1 MFENF
6 FKALG
11 FYSQKKEFIDT
22 KDGLKKIYSHLAD
35 QTEIG
40 VDTEFTWRKTYY
52 PILSLIQISTNEK
65 LVIIDCL
72 KLKTDIMMLKN
83 IFSDETTL
91 KIFHSLRSDISV
103 LNTSYDFVVRNI
115 FDTQIAENL
124 IADSK
129 NQKSYKS
136 LVMKYT
142 KNRLSKSETNSNWEQ
157 RPLSDKQFHYAY
169 EDIKYLIRIKS
180 KQIKSLIS
188 KDLLLDFHELCE
200 KEKNLGET
208 SFIDLRLKRYKKK
221 LKQISALEEKIFIWR
236 EKMAMKM
243 NMPPNQVVLEKNL
256 KILNQISIDKNF
268 KECSWIIIDESV
280 RTNFIEN
287 FS

>member
-1 MFENF
+1 MFDNF
-6 FKALG
+6 FKVFG
-11 FYSQKKEFIDT
+11 FYSLKKEFIDT
-22 KDGLKKIYSHLAD
+22 KEGLNRINSYLAD

-65 LVIIDCL
+65 LIIIDCL
-72 KLKTDIMMLKN
+72 KLKRDIIMLKN
-83 IFSDETTL
+83 LFSNQSIL

-103 LNTSYDFVVRNI
+103 LSTSYDFEVRNI

-124 IADSK
+124 ITHTK
-129 NQKSYKS
+129 NQESYKS
-136 LVMKYT
+136 LVRKYT
-142 KNRLSKSETNSNWEQ
+142 RNKLSKSETNSNWEQ

-180 KQIKSLIS
+180 KQIKSLLS
-188 KDLLLDFHELCE
+188 KDLLSDFYELCE

-208 SFIDLRLKRYKKK
+208 SFINLRLKRYKKK
-221 LKQISALEEKIFIWR
+221 LKQISLLEEKIFIWR
-236 EKMAMKM
+236 EKMAMRM
-243 NMPPNQVVLEKNL
+243 NMPPNQVVQEKNL
-256 KILNQISIDKNF
+256 KHLNRISMDKNF
-268 KECSWIIIDESV
+268 KECNWIIIDESV